1 MKLTQI
7 LITTL
12 LMVSAVEVFATTEH
26 QQTTP
31 VAPVVTIPAEDQ
43 SAEATTVKS
52 ATSEVAVEEE
62 IKEKA
67 TAQ

>member
-26 QQTTP
+26 QQT
-31 VAPVVTIPAEDQ
+31 APAAPVTIPTEDQ